1 MRKAVIIIVILLALI
16 LAAIFVYC
24 EFINK
29 ENKKKS
35 NEIKSNSEEKND
47 GGEDEMIIYIKV
59 NGEVLSVILDN
70 NLAAKELYEKLSSN
84 DIIIS
89 MRDYGEF
96 EKVGKLDF
104 SLPTNDEY
112 ITTNIGDI
120 VLYQGDEITIHYGSN
135 SWSYTRLGKVKDVSE
150 NDLKKFLTTGN
161 IELTMSLNDN

>member
-1 MRKAVIIIVILLALI
+1 MRKAVIIIVILLVLI

-112 ITTNIGDI
+112 ITTNIRR
-120 VLYQGDEITIHYGSN
+120 
-135 SWSYTRLGKVKDVSE
+135 W
-150 NDLKKFLTTGN
+150 
-161 IELTMSLNDN
+161 